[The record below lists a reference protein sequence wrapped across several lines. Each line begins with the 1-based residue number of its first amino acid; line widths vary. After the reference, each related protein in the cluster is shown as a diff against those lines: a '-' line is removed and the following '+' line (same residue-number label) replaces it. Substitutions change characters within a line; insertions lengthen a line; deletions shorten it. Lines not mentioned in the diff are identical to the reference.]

1 MSDHGPTSET
11 EDRALIEAALFL
23 SPQPMTRRSLAR
35 ILGDVQREYID
46 RLLSALKREY
56 EREEHGLE
64 LHVEEGRFGFR
75 VKTAH
80 IERVQHLAPQQDIPR
95 PVLRTLAVIAY
106 NNPMHQS
113 DLVKVRG
120 NKAYGHVQE
129 LLSRG
134 LIRAEESGRTL
145 LLHVTR
151 EFLRHFGLS
160 TVEEFR
166 FHVAGLPE
174 LEVEPETDEASED
187 KSTPADGESTTPE
200 GPADD
205 ETTFEEVEAEN
216 EQPESDLDEDDDAIS
231 PKRTPDAEAGPE
243 DEPEDEQE
251 DEPDDGP
258 DDGPPA
264 SEGGG

>member
-1 MSDHGPTSET
+1 MSDHGPTPET

-46 RLLSALKREY
+46 RLLSELKREY

-95 PVLRTLAVIAY
+95 PVLRSLAVIAY
-106 NNPMHQS
+106 NHPMHQS

-129 LLSRG
+129 LLERG
-134 LIRAEESGRTL
+134 LVRAEESGRTL

-174 LEVEPETDEASED
+174 LETEGETDEVSEAEEERADEGPTVAEGTAAARAASED
-187 KSTPADGESTTPE
+187 EEAGMQ
-200 GPADD
+200 DD
-205 ETTFEEVEAEN
+205 PDVEIERP
-216 EQPESDLDEDDDAIS
+216 PESNPAAAPSDE
-231 PKRTPDAEAGPE
+231 TPDASAALENG
-243 DEPEDEQE
+243 QE
-251 DEPDDGP
+251 DQS

>member
-1 MSDHGPTSET
+1 MPDHSPTPEI

-23 SPQPMTRRSLAR
+23 SPQPMTRRSLAK

-46 RLLSALKREY
+46 RLLSELKREY
-56 EREEHGLE
+56 EREGHGLE
-64 LHVEEGRFGFR
+64 LHAEEGRFGFR
-75 VKTAH
+75 VKTTH

-95 PVLRTLAVIAY
+95 PVLRSLAVIAY
-106 NNPMHQS
+106 NHPMHQA

-129 LLSRG
+129 LLERG

-151 EFLRHFGLS
+151 EFLHHFGLS

-174 LEVEPETDEASED
+174 LEAGAETDEVPEAEARADEEPTVAGDTASARAASED
-187 KSTPADGESTTPE
+187 EETGVEDDPDIEIRRPPESNPDVETS
-200 GPADD
+200 D
-205 ETTFEEVEAEN
+205 ETPDVE
-216 EQPESDLDEDDDAIS
+216 PGVDA
-231 PKRTPDAEAGPE
+231 
-243 DEPEDEQE
+243 EPEDEQD
-251 DEPDDGP
+251 DESDG
-258 DDGPPA
+258 GPPP